1 MPGEEGPGV
10 LPEAIEGVEG
20 ITGFEQRRLGSLPE
34 IRGKE
39 IIAGIGGG
47 VCVDSIDS
55 GLELSRRKSSSR
67 SCSVGFSQSLYE
79 FRDHH

>member
-34 IRGKE
+34 IRGE
-39 IIAGIGGG
+39 GDRCRDWGRG
-47 VCVDSIDS
+47 VCGFDQFGIRT
-55 GLELSRRKSSSR
+55 LS
-67 SCSVGFSQSLYE
+67 
-79 FRDHH
+79 